1 MDFYEVEA
9 KRLMGQYGIPV
20 DKGIL
25 LSQQTSPVVIE
36 FPCVVKAQFLS
47 GKRGKAGG
55 IKFAKDADEFKTCV
69 EQVRGV
75 EINGKHPADI
85 LVVPKL
91 EIEQEHYLG
100 IVLDRGQKSVVVI
113 YTPFGGMDIETLA
126 AQQPDKLSYLP
137 VEEELTWQVW
147 KKETEKFALPD
158 AHTQAIYEIAK
169 NLLAMFYALDAT
181 TLEINPLV
189 YTKNKQFVAAD
200 AKLVIDDNALFR
212 QTGLTMIP
220 REKASQSNEIA
231 QSAGFSFVELGQ
243 GGDIGVMAGG
253 AGIGMATI
261 DAIKYYGE
269 TAYNFLDLGGTTRE
283 KTYAAMDL
291 LLHTPQVKGII
302 ANVFGGV
309 NNCLTMAEG
318 IRDAI
323 QKARAEGL
331 DKPCVVKSRG
341 FNQEE
346 GWQIYEQ
353 LGLQQVKYGTTDD
366 AVKKL
371 IRIMKEQR
379 GERA

>member
-1 MDFYEVEA
+1 M
-9 KRLMGQYGIPV
+9 
-20 DKGIL
+20 
-25 LSQQTSPVVIE
+25 
-36 FPCVVKAQFLS
+36 
-47 GKRGKAGG
+47 
-55 IKFAKDADEFKTCV
+55 
-69 EQVRGV
+69 
-75 EINGKHPADI
+75 
-85 LVVPKL
+85 
-91 EIEQEHYLG
+91 
-100 IVLDRGQKSVVVI
+100 
-113 YTPFGGMDIETLA
+113 
-126 AQQPDKLSYLP
+126 
-137 VEEELTWQVW
+137 
-147 KKETEKFALPD
+147 
-158 AHTQAIYEIAK
+158 
-169 NLLAMFYALDAT
+169 
-181 TLEINPLV
+181 
-189 YTKNKQFVAAD
+189 
-200 AKLVIDDNALFR
+200 
-212 QTGLTMIP
+212 
-220 REKASQSNEIA
+220 
-231 QSAGFSFVELGQ
+231 
-243 GGDIGVMAGG
+243 MAGG

-323 QKARAEGL
+323 QKARAEGV

-346 GWQIYEQ
+346 GWQIYQE

-379 GERA
+379 GERT